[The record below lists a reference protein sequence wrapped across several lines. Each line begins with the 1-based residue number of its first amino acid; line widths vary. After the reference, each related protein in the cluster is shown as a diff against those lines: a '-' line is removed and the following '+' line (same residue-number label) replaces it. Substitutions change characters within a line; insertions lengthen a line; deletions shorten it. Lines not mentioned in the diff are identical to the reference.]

1 MTVHVN
7 FGAEPLAALPFK
19 CHMINDAAAKD
30 ASVVAEAKP
39 KDGKYEVVFPVGL
52 PDEGTFQW
60 LDMFHEKNPG
70 YTEISSRALLAWAEK
85 SGLTRK
91 PGHQQSSCN
100 DKPKMNLSIKALDDG
115 LIQNFIYS

>member
-52 PDEGTFQW
+52 PDEGTFDW
-60 LDMFHEKNPG
+60 LDTFHEKNPG
-70 YTEISSRALLAWAEK
+70 YTEISHRAVLAWAEK
-85 SGLTRK
+85 SGITRRN
-91 PGHQQSSCN
+91 GYGNRSSN
-100 DKPKMNLSIKALDDG
+100 DSPHMDLNIEVFDK
-115 LIQNFIYS
+115 